1 MNRFIGIILSCFW
14 VTPALAAGGDFWTT
28 TLLHT
33 VNLVILLYLLVK
45 AAGPKITE
53 AMNDRSQ
60 SVGREIT
67 DAESRY
73 AEAEEKLSAYESKLA
88 ALETEA
94 SKLLEEYRELGERER
109 DRIREEATRDAARI
123 RTEASQLAARELDSA
138 RASIEK
144 DLVISALDK
153 AESEIKLRLTTEDKQ
168 RLVAG
173 YFGDLEAAVQGEV
186 VPQSGGGA
194 S

>member
-1 MNRFIGIILSCFW
+1 LSSYE
-14 VTPALAAGGDFWTT
+14 T
-28 TLLHT
+28 
-33 VNLVILLYLLVK
+33 
-45 AAGPKITE
+45 
-53 AMNDRSQ
+53 
-60 SVGREIT
+60 
-67 DAESRY
+67 
-73 AEAEEKLSAYESKLA
+73 KLE

-123 RTEASQLAARELDSA
+123 RTEANQLAARELESA

-144 DLVISALDK
+144 DLVLSALEK
-153 AESEIKLRLTTEDKQ
+153 AESDIKLRLTADDKQ

-173 YFGDLEAAVQGEV
+173 YFGDLEAAVQSESAT
-186 VPQSGGGA
+186 QSGGGT

>member
-1 MNRFIGIILSCFW
+1 MNRLIGIILTSLW
-14 VTPALAAGGDFWTT
+14 VSPALAAGGDFWTT

-33 VNLVILLYLLVK
+33 VNLAILLYLLIK

-53 AMNDRSQ
+53 AMAERSQ

-67 DAESRY
+67 DAERRF
-73 AEAEEKLSAYESKLA
+73 AEAEEKLSSYEAKLA
-88 ALETEA
+88 ALENEA
-94 SKLLEEYRELGERER
+94 ATLLAEYRELGERER

-138 RASIEK
+138 KASIEK
-144 DLVISALDK
+144 DLVIAALDK
-153 AESEIKLRLTTEDKQ
+153 AESEIKLRLTADDKQ

-173 YFGDLEAAVQGEV
+173 YFGELEAAVQSEV
-186 VPQSGGGA
+186 VPQNDGGA